1 MLNKFSIILPCF
13 NEKDNL
19 DLLIDLIIDNLKI
32 LNIEF
37 EIIIVDD
44 SSFDGTADF
53 IKSKYQDNNK
63 VIVINRNKERS
74 LGKSIGEGINLTNF
88 NNIIVMDADF
98 NHNPDYLKDII
109 KLQQNNNFDM
119 ICCSRF
125 KDNIQKENNFRFYAS
140 KYYNFIL
147 KPFLSSNINDQLSGF
162 FMIKKD
168 SIKLLKYNHIFY
180 GYGDFYFRLIYF
192 MNKLNKKIYEFPI
205 IYEERKFGQSKT
217 KFLDI
222 FIKYTYEAIK
232 FRIFLWI
239 K

>member
-1 MLNKFSIILPCF
+1 MLNKFSIILPCY

-19 DLLIDLIIDNLKI
+19 DLLIDIIEDNLKI
-32 LNIEF
+32 LKIEF

-44 SSFDGTADF
+44 SSTDGTEDLINA
-53 IKSKYQDNNK
+53 KYKDNSK
-63 VIVINRNKERS
+63 VILINRKKERS
-74 LGKSIGEGINLTNF
+74 LGKSVEDGLNSSNF
-88 NNIIVMDADF
+88 ENIIVMDADF
-98 NHNPDYLKDII
+98 NHNPEYLKDII
-109 KLQQNNNFDM
+109 KLQESNNFDM

-125 KDNIQKENNFRFYAS
+125 MNNGKKESNFRFNAS

-168 SIKLLKYNHIFY
+168 CLKLLEFNKIFY

-192 MNKLNKKIYEFPI
+192 INKFNKKIFEFPI
-205 IYEERKFGQSKT
+205 IYEERKFGISKT

-222 FIKYTYEAIK
+222 FLKYTYEAIK
-232 FRIFLWI
+232 FRIFLWL

>member
-1 MLNKFSIILPCF
+1 MLNQFSIILPCY

-19 DLLIDLIIDNLKI
+19 NLLIDLIEDNLKV
-32 LNIEF
+32 LKVEY

-44 SSFDGTADF
+44 SSIDGTKEL
-53 IKSKYQDNNK
+53 INTKYKNNSR
-63 VIVINRNKERS
+63 VRIINRIKDRS
-74 LGKSIGEGINLTNF
+74 LGISVGDGLISSNF
-88 NNIIVMDADF
+88 ENIIVMDADF
-98 NHNPDYLKDII
+98 NHNPEYLKDII
-109 KLQQNNNFDM
+109 KLQKNNNFDM

-125 KDNIQKENNFRFYAS
+125 TDNTKKENNFRFYAS

-168 SIKLLKYNHIFY
+168 FLKQLKFNKIFY
-180 GYGDFYFRLIYF
+180 GYGDFYFRLIYY
-192 MNKLNKKIYEFPI
+192 MNKLSKKIYEFPI
-205 IYEERKFGQSKT
+205 IYEERKFGISKT
-217 KFLDI
+217 KFADI
-222 FIKYTYEAIK
+222 FFKYTYEAIK

>member
-1 MLNKFSIILPCF
+1 MLDKFSIILPCY

-19 DLLIDLIIDNLKI
+19 NLLIDLINDNLTV
-32 LNIEF
+32 LNVEF
-37 EIIIVDD
+37 EIVIIDD
-44 SSFDGTADF
+44 SSTDGTAEF
-53 IKSKYQDNNK
+53 IKTKYKNNHK
-63 VIVINRNKERS
+63 IKIINRRKKRS
-74 LGKSIGEGINLTNF
+74 LGKSISDGLISSNF
-88 NNIIVMDADF
+88 GNIVVMDSDF
-98 NHNPDYLKDII
+98 NHNPDYLNDIV
-109 KLQQNNNFDM
+109 KLQINNDFDM

-125 KDNIQKENNFRFYAS
+125 KDNKKNETNFRFNAS

-168 SIKLLKYNHIFY
+168 CLKLLEFNDIFY
-180 GYGDFYFRLIYF
+180 GYGDFYFRLIYY

-205 IYEERKFGQSKT
+205 IYEERRFGKSKT
-217 KFLDI
+217 KFLNI
-222 FIKYTYEAIK
+222 FLKYTYEAIK